1 MNLGEIKTV
10 LEAIID
16 FITTHFFTISSLA
29 VTGIFAGLLA
39 GLLGVGGGIVIVPV
53 LFFLFQASGVAS
65 DSAMLVATATSLATI
80 VPTSISSICAHHKK
94 GHVDFPL
101 LKRWAVCIVFGV
113 MLGSWFVTQ
122 IDGIWLSR
130 LFGAIAI
137 LSALNMLL
145 RTQKSAIFHQLPGWF
160 GQSVLATLIG
170 LLSVMV
176 GIGGGTL
183 SVPLLTLC
191 SFPAHRAVGTAAAI
205 GLLIALPGALLLLF
219 VGDRPID
226 APIGTYGLVN
236 FWGLLC
242 IVPLTVLFAPLGA
255 LLASKLNTVH
265 LKRVFAVALLITGLR
280 MVGTVFIA

>member
-1 MNLGEIKTV
+1 
-10 LEAIID
+10 
-16 FITTHFFTISSLA
+16 
-29 VTGIFAGLLA
+29 
-39 GLLGVGGGIVIVPV
+39 
-53 LFFLFQASGVAS
+53 
-65 DSAMLVATATSLATI
+65 
-80 VPTSISSICAHHKK
+80 
-94 GHVDFPL
+94 
-101 LKRWAVCIVFGV
+101 

-205 GLLIALPGALLLLF
+205 GLLIALPGALMLLF

-242 IVPLTVLFAPLGA
+242 IVPLTVLFAPLG
-255 LLASKLNTVH
+255 
-265 LKRVFAVALLITGLR
+265 
-280 MVGTVFIA
+280 GTACI

>member
-53 LFFLFQASGVAS
+53 LFFLFQASGVAPN
-65 DSAMLVATATSLATI
+65 SAMLVATATSLATI

-94 GHVDFPL
+94 GQVDFSL

-113 MLGSWFVTQ
+113 VLGSWFVTQ

-205 GLLIALPGALLLLF
+205 GLLIALPGALMLLF

-255 LLASKLNTVH
+255 RIASKLNAVH